1 MKKQRNT
8 FQTKEQDKTS
18 ETDLNEMEISN
29 WPDRVQNNGHK
40 DAQWSQENNA
50 RTSENFNR
58 ETEYIRKYQT
68 DLVQA
73 KAILMRSNWWRDNRE
88 SRLDGLAK

>member
-8 FQTKEQDKTS
+8 FQAKEQDKTS

-50 RTSENFNR
+50 RTSENSYKLIEKKNPIFFLN
-58 ETEYIRKYQT
+58 K
-68 DLVQA
+68 
-73 KAILMRSNWWRDNRE
+73 
-88 SRLDGLAK
+88 